1 MQERYEPGCPCR
13 RLIGG
18 VWTEDAVSLAE
29 ECRLSVFV
37 DGQPFST
44 LFCTPAEPAELIY
57 GHLLTEKKI
66 TCRKQVQTLTLDES
80 GLPDALTASVTL
92 SVIARSAATWQS
104 VPPSVIARSEATWQS
119 VPFVQ
124 TAAPNDPPRTVWTPE
139 QLQILFDH
147 VVRDALSTR
156 GGHSTHSCTLMLDG
170 EILCTRE
177 DIGRHNALDRAAG
190 WALLHDVPLP
200 RCLAFFSGR
209 VSTEAVTKAAAAGLT
224 VLCAKALPTAQ
235 AVRLAKQLGLTLL
248 HLSGGRGLM
257 RFTP

>member
-44 LFCTPAEPAELIY
+44 LFCSPTEPAELIY
-57 GHLLTEKKI
+57 GHLLTQKKI

-80 GLPDALTASVTL
+80 GLPDTLAAFVTL
-92 SVIARSAATWQS
+92 QTPA
-104 VPPSVIARSEATWQS
+104 EAD
-119 VPFVQ
+119 
-124 TAAPNDPPRTVWTPE
+124 APGDPPRTVWTAE
-139 QLQILFDH
+139 QLQLLFDH
-147 VVRDALSTR
+147 VVRDARSTR
-156 GGHSTHSCTLMLDG
+156 GGHSTHSCTLMRDG
-170 EILCTRE
+170 ELLCTRE

-190 WALLHDVPLP
+190 WALLHDVPLSG
-200 RCLAFFSGR
+200 CIAFFSGR

-248 HLSGGRGLM
+248 HLSDGRGLM
-257 RFTP
+257 RFTQ